1 MDKGYEA
8 FGRQMAWLNPPAS
21 GRFDAG
27 KLCVTTREKT
37 DFWRETFYGFWRDN
51 GHFLFERAGSD
62 FTLEVAI
69 TAKYQELYDQAGLMV
84 RLSESHWIKT
94 GIEYTD
100 KKLHFSTVV
109 TNNASDWS
117 IIEIPSDID
126 TVRVRLVRYR
136 DSIRTYFQVDVNSK
150 WLLARVAYFPRSE
163 IIDVGLTCC
172 SPERGGFTAYF
183 ENYSLQTKVHEGLHN

>member
-1 MDKGYEA
+1 MDKGHEA
-8 FGRQMAWLNPPAS
+8 FGRQMVWLNPPES
-21 GRFDAG
+21 SRFDGG

-62 FTLEVAI
+62 FTLEAAV
-69 TAKYQELYDQAGLMV
+69 TAKYEELYDQAGLMV
-84 RLSESHWIKT
+84 RLSERHWIKT
-94 GIEYTD
+94 GVEYTD

-163 IIDVGLTCC
+163 TIDVGLMCC
-172 SPERGGFTAYF
+172 SPERGSFTAYF
-183 ENYSLQTKVHEGLHN
+183 ENYSLQTKVHEGLHD